1 MGDIANGVS
10 RIYRP
15 VGCPKCLGTGYRGRR
30 AFFELLT
37 ANDALRDAIVKQ
49 PTLQS
54 IREALRP
61 TRFQSL
67 QHSGY
72 QLVVEG
78 AVAFAEIERIIGQL
92 ND

>member
-1 MGDIANGVS
+1 MALSAMRLSNSPLCS
-10 RIYRP
+10 RF
-15 VGCPKCLGTGYRGRR
+15 RR
-30 AFFELLT
+30 
-37 ANDALRDAIVKQ
+37 RM
-49 PTLQS
+49 
-54 IREALRP
+54 RP

-78 AVAFAEIERIIGQL
+78 AVAFSEIERIIGQL